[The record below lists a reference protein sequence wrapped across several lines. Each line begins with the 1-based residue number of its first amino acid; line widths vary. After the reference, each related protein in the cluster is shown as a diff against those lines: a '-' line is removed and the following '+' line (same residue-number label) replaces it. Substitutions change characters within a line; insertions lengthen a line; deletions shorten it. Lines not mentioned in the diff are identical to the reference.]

1 MNKKQVAGT
10 QRRLDKAG
18 LDKTEA
24 LFLNVLRKMY
34 KSCTT
39 CNDHLLIGRRLLLKF
54 TNKNRLPTLTDKQLI
69 ILLVDY
75 LVYAPLHM
83 IIVVPRIAII
93 TLAGAVIVTAIS
105 VKKKKMN

>member
-1 MNKKQVAGT
+1 MNKKQVTGT

-18 LDKTEA
+18 LDKTET

-54 TNKNRLPTLTDKQLI
+54 TNKNQLPTLTDRQLI

-75 LVYAPLHM
+75 LIYALHLV
-83 IIVVPRIAII
+83 IVVPRIAII

-105 VKKKKMN
+105 VKENKMN